1 MCGAIRMTLK
11 CERSEHYINERWCY
25 EQTDRRSAMIYHRIC
40 EAYICELLKKERL
53 HNCMYTTNAIFRVLS
68 SSLSFN
74 LLGFFIFNFI

>member
-40 EAYICELLKKERL
+40 EAYICEVVKKDGKLLLIKKRIEGKPMMNIPL
-53 HNCMYTTNAIFRVLS
+53 K
-68 SSLSFN
+68 
-74 LLGFFIFNFI
+74 

>member
-40 EAYICELLKKERL
+40 EAYICELFKKESEL
-53 HNCMYTTNAIFRVLS
+53 H
-68 SSLSFN
+68 SLPVSIHS
-74 LLGFFIFNFI
+74 LLLNFFLIH

>member
-40 EAYICELLKKERL
+40 EAYICELVKKESGV
-53 HNCMYTTNAIFRVLS
+53 YPQPKTKVAILESILFY
-68 SSLSFN
+68 SLYYY
-74 LLGFFIFNFI
+74 